1 MYKYAY
7 FFKLPKSDQYFF
19 LIKSGKL
26 TVTSSCF
33 VVVGLVVLD
42 IKLIFFLVMLH
53 LLHSLKSNLLFKE
66 QQQQQQ
72 QQKEQVKFHVEK
84 RVQQQ
89 ERLLNKT
96 KI

>member
-1 MYKYAY
+1 
-7 FFKLPKSDQYFF
+7 
-19 LIKSGKL
+19 
-26 TVTSSCF
+26 
-33 VVVGLVVLD
+33 
-42 IKLIFFLVMLH
+42 MLH